1 MSHNLGVRVS
11 DSKEPVKSILFDI
24 DGTLVNGLS
33 MIVAGLGDAFEK
45 YGSHRPD
52 DADILA
58 LIGIPL
64 SEQMHRFGCC
74 PKDDAEKEEMIQFTI
89 DRYQLHAHL
98 EQEYIEAVE
107 ALTLASRSNI
117 NIALV
122 TSRNTRELK
131 NLEDSFSAWDSVH
144 VTVCASDVCKPK
156 PHPESALLAL
166 SKLNGT
172 ASDSVF
178 IGDSIFDL
186 KCAKSAGIRCGAVLY
201 GAGRKEDL
209 LAEAPDLI
217 FTTPLDLLEWVQT
230 IVEQSHAK
238 EEDLRQTSFESR
250 SKG

>member
-1 MSHNLGVRVS
+1 MLASAS
-11 DSKEPVKSILFDI
+11 TEPVKAILFDI

-45 YGSHRPD
+45 YGSHRPSD
-52 DADILA
+52 SDILT

-64 SEQMHRFGCC
+64 ADQMHRFGCN
-74 PKDDAEKEEMIQFTI
+74 PKDEAEKEEMIQFTI
-89 DRYQLHAHL
+89 DRYKAHSHM
-98 EQEYIEAVE
+98 ESEYAEAVE
-107 ALTLASRSNI
+107 ALKLASNSQI
-117 NIALV
+117 KIALV
-122 TSRNTRELK
+122 TSRNSQELS
-131 NLEDSFSAWDSVH
+131 NLRGSFSGWDSVH
-144 VTVCASDVCKPK
+144 ATVCASDVIKPK

-166 SKLNGT
+166 SKISGT
-172 ASDSVF
+172 PEDSVF

-186 KCAKSAGIRCGAVLY
+186 KCAKSAGIRSGAVLY
-201 GAGRKEDL
+201 GAGRKDDL

-238 EEDLRQTSFESR
+238 EEDLRQSSFESR

>member
-1 MSHNLGVRVS
+1 MRASAS
-11 DSKEPVKSILFDI
+11 TEPVKAILFDI

-52 DADILA
+52 DAEILA

-64 SEQMHRFGCC
+64 SEQMHRFGCS
-74 PKDDAEKEEMIQFTI
+74 PKDEIEKEEMIQFTI
-89 DRYQLHAHL
+89 DRYQANIHL
-98 EQEYIEAVE
+98 ETEYTESVE
-107 ALTLASRSNI
+107 ALKLASKSNI

-122 TSRNTRELK
+122 TSRNSQELE
-131 NLEDSFSAWDSVH
+131 NLKGAFSAWDFVD
-144 VTVCASDVCKPK
+144 TAICASDVNKPK

-172 ASDSVF
+172 AETSVF

-186 KCAKSAGIRCGAVLY
+186 QCAKSAGIRCGAVLY

-230 IVEQSHAK
+230 IVEQCHAK
-238 EEDLRQTSFESR
+238 EEDLRPNSFEYR

>member
-1 MSHNLGVRVS
+1 MRVP

-33 MIVAGLGDAFEK
+33 MIIGGLGDTFEK
-45 YGSHRPD
+45 YGSHRPSD
-52 DADILA
+52 EELLA

-64 SEQMHRFGCC
+64 VEQMTLFGCC
-74 PKDDAEKEEMIQFTI
+74 PKDDAEKEEMVQYTI
-89 DRYQLHAHL
+89 DRYQTHAHL
-98 EQEYIEAVE
+98 EYEFDEAVE
-107 ALTLASRSNI
+107 ALKLASQSDFK
-117 NIALV
+117 IALV
-122 TSRNTRELK
+122 TSRNTRELE
-131 NLEDSFSAWDSVH
+131 NLKDSFSAWSSVH
-144 VTVCASDVCKPK
+144 VTICSSDVTKPK

-172 ASDSVF
+172 AKDTVF

-186 KCAKSAGIRCGAVLY
+186 RCAKSAGIRSGAVLY
-201 GAGRKEDL
+201 GAGRQEDL
-209 LAEAPDLI
+209 LAEAPDFI

-230 IVEQSHAK
+230 IVEQRHAK

>member
-1 MSHNLGVRVS
+1 MRASAS
-11 DSKEPVKSILFDI
+11 TEPVKAILFDI

-45 YGSHRPD
+45 YGSHRPN
-52 DADILA
+52 DAEILA

-64 SEQMHRFGCC
+64 SEQMTRFGCC
-74 PKDDAEKEEMIQFTI
+74 PKDDDEKEEMIQFAI
-89 DRYQLHAHL
+89 ERYQAHIDL
-98 EQEYIEAVE
+98 ETEYTEAVE
-107 ALTLASRSNI
+107 ALKLASTSQI

-122 TSRNTRELK
+122 TSRNSQELE
-131 NLEDSFSAWDSVH
+131 NLKGSFSAWDFVDT
-144 VTVCASDVCKPK
+144 TVCSSDVCKPK

-166 SKLNGT
+166 SNLNGEPK
-172 ASDSVF
+172 DSVF

-217 FTTPLDLLEWVQT
+217 FTTPLDLLEWVQN

-238 EEDLRQTSFESR
+238 EEDLRPNSFEYR

>member
-1 MSHNLGVRVS
+1 VRAS
-11 DSKEPVKSILFDI
+11 ASTEPVKAILFDI

-45 YGSHRPD
+45 YGSHRPN
-52 DADILA
+52 DAEILA

-64 SEQMHRFGCC
+64 SEQMTRFGCC
-74 PKDDAEKEEMIQFTI
+74 PKDDDEKEEMIQFAI
-89 DRYQLHAHL
+89 ERYQAHIDL
-98 EQEYIEAVE
+98 ETEYTEAVE
-107 ALTLASRSNI
+107 ALKLASTSQI

-122 TSRNTRELK
+122 TSRNSQELE
-131 NLEDSFSAWDSVH
+131 NLRDSFSAWDFVDT
-144 VTVCASDVCKPK
+144 TVCSSDVCKPK

-166 SKLNGT
+166 SNLNGEPK
-172 ASDSVF
+172 DSVF

-217 FTTPLDLLEWVQT
+217 FTTPLDLLEWVQN

-238 EEDLRQTSFESR
+238 EEDLRPNSFEYR

>member
-1 MSHNLGVRVS
+1 MRASAS
-11 DSKEPVKSILFDI
+11 TEPVKAILFDI

-33 MIVAGLGDAFEK
+33 MIVAGLGDAFEH
-45 YGSHRPD
+45 YGSHRPSD
-52 DADILA
+52 DEILA
-58 LIGIPL
+58 LIGMPL
-64 SEQMHRFGCC
+64 SEQMTRFGCC
-74 PKDDAEKEEMIQFTI
+74 PKDEAEKEKMIQFTI
-89 DRYQLHAHL
+89 DRYQAHIDM
-98 EQEYIEAVE
+98 ETEYTEAVE
-107 ALTLASRSNI
+107 ALILASKSQI

-122 TSRNTRELK
+122 TSRNSQELE
-131 NLEDSFSAWDSVH
+131 NLKGSFSAWDFVH
-144 VTVCASDVCKPK
+144 TTVCSSDVCKPK

-166 SKLNGT
+166 SNLNGT
-172 ASDSVF
+172 IEDSVF

-217 FTTPLDLLEWVQT
+217 FTTPLDLLEWVQN

-238 EEDLRQTSFESR
+238 EEDLRPNSFEYR

>member
-1 MSHNLGVRVS
+1 MTA
-11 DSKEPVKSILFDI
+11 ILFDI

-45 YGSHRPD
+45 YGSHRPSD
-52 DADILA
+52 SEILS

-64 SEQMHRFGCC
+64 AEQMNRFGCN
-74 PKDDAEKEEMIQFTI
+74 PKDEAEKEAMIQFTI
-89 DRYQLHAHL
+89 ERYQVHAHL
-98 EQEYIEAVE
+98 ETQYTEAIQ
-107 ALTLASRSNI
+107 ALKLASTSNI
-117 NIALV
+117 KIALV
-122 TSRNTRELK
+122 TSRNAQELS
-131 NLEDSFSAWDSVH
+131 NLNDSFSAWEYVH
-144 VTVCASDVCKPK
+144 TAVCASDVNKPK

-172 ASDSVF
+172 KEDAVF

-186 KCAKSAGIRCGAVLY
+186 KCAKSAGIRCGAALY

-238 EEDLRQTSFESR
+238 EEDLRQSSFEPR

>member
-1 MSHNLGVRVS
+1 MRASAS
-11 DSKEPVKSILFDI
+11 TEPVKAILFDI

-45 YGSHRPD
+45 YGSHRPT
-52 DADILA
+52 DAEILA

-64 SEQMHRFGCC
+64 SEQMTRFGCC
-74 PKDDAEKEEMIQFTI
+74 PKDDDEKEEMIQFAI
-89 DRYQLHAHL
+89 ERYQAHIDL
-98 EQEYIEAVE
+98 ETEYTEAVE
-107 ALTLASRSNI
+107 ALILASTSQI

-122 TSRNTRELK
+122 TSRNSQELE
-131 NLEDSFSAWDSVH
+131 NLKGSFSAWDFVDT
-144 VTVCASDVCKPK
+144 TVCSSDVCKPK

-166 SKLNGT
+166 SNLNGERK
-172 ASDSVF
+172 DSVF

-217 FTTPLDLLEWVQT
+217 FTTPLDLLEWVQN

-238 EEDLRQTSFESR
+238 EEDLRPNSFEYR

>member
-1 MSHNLGVRVS
+1 MRASAS
-11 DSKEPVKSILFDI
+11 TEPVKAILFDI

-45 YGSHRPD
+45 YGSHRPN
-52 DADILA
+52 DAEILA

-64 SEQMHRFGCC
+64 SEQMTRFGCC
-74 PKDDAEKEEMIQFTI
+74 PKDDDEKEEMIQFAI
-89 DRYQLHAHL
+89 ERYQAHIDL
-98 EQEYIEAVE
+98 ETEYTEAVE
-107 ALTLASRSNI
+107 ALKLASTSQI

-122 TSRNTRELK
+122 TSRNSQELE
-131 NLEDSFSAWDSVH
+131 NLRDSFSAWDFVDT
-144 VTVCASDVCKPK
+144 TVCSSDVCKPK

-166 SKLNGT
+166 SNLNGEPK
-172 ASDSVF
+172 DSVF

-217 FTTPLDLLEWVQT
+217 FTTPLDLLEWVQN

-238 EEDLRQTSFESR
+238 EEDLRPNSFEYR

>member
-1 MSHNLGVRVS
+1 VRAS
-11 DSKEPVKSILFDI
+11 ASTEPVKAILFDI

-33 MIVAGLGDAFEK
+33 MIVAGLGDAFAK
-45 YGSHRPD
+45 YGSFRPSD
-52 DADILA
+52 EEILA

-64 SEQMHRFGCC
+64 SEQMNRFGCC
-74 PKDDAEKEEMIQFTI
+74 PKDEAERDEMIQFTI
-89 DRYQLHAHL
+89 DRYQVHAHM
-98 EQEYIEAVE
+98 ETEYTEAVE
-107 ALTLASRSNI
+107 ALKLASNSHI
-117 NIALV
+117 KIALV
-122 TSRNTRELK
+122 TSRNTQELS
-131 NLEDSFSAWDSVH
+131 NLKDSFSAWDSVDIAI
-144 VTVCASDVCKPK
+144 CASDVNKPK

-172 ASDSVF
+172 AEDSVF

-186 KCAKSAGIRCGAVLY
+186 QCAQSAGIRCGAVLY
-201 GAGRKEDL
+201 GAGKKEDL
-209 LAEAPDLI
+209 LALAPDLI

>member
-1 MSHNLGVRVS
+1 MRATASN
-11 DSKEPVKSILFDI
+11 EPVRAILFDV

-45 YGSHRPD
+45 YGSHRPTESE
-52 DADILA
+52 ILA

-64 SEQMHRFGCC
+64 SEQMNKFGCN
-74 PKDDAEKEEMIQFTI
+74 PKDEAEKEEMIQFTI
-89 DRYQLHAHL
+89 DRYLIHGDM
-98 EQEYIEAVE
+98 ETEYTEAVE
-107 ALTLASRSNI
+107 ALKLASNSQI
-117 NIALV
+117 KIALV
-122 TSRNTRELK
+122 TSRNTRELE
-131 NLEDSFSAWDSVH
+131 NLKGSFSAWNSVH
-144 VTVCASDVCKPK
+144 VTVCASDVNMPK
-156 PHPESALLAL
+156 PHPDSALLAL
-166 SKLNGT
+166 SLLDGT
-172 ASDSVF
+172 PEDSVF

-201 GAGRKEDL
+201 GAGVQEDL

-238 EEDLRQTSFESR
+238 EEDLRQSSFESR

>member
-1 MSHNLGVRVS
+1 MSHNYGVRTS
-11 DSKEPVKSILFDI
+11 DSKEPVKAILFDI

-45 YGSHRPD
+45 YGSHRPAD
-52 DADILA
+52 DEILA

-64 SEQMHRFGCC
+64 SEQMTRFGCNA
-74 PKDDAEKEEMIQFTI
+74 KSDAETEEMIQFTI
-89 DRYQLHAHL
+89 DRYQAHAHM
-98 EQEYIEAVE
+98 EAEYTEAVE
-107 ALTLASRSNI
+107 ALKLAFSSHI
-117 NIALV
+117 KIALV
-122 TSRNTRELK
+122 TSRNSQELN
-131 NLEDSFSAWDSVH
+131 NLKGSFSAWDFVH
-144 VTVCASDVCKPK
+144 TAICSSDVCKPK

-166 SKLNGT
+166 SNLNGT
-172 ASDSVF
+172 AEDSIF

-186 KCAKSAGIRCGAVLY
+186 RCAKSAGIRCGAVLY

-217 FTTPLDLLEWVQT
+217 FTTPLDLLEWVQN

-238 EEDLRQTSFESR
+238 EEDLRPNSFEYR

>member
-1 MSHNLGVRVS
+1 MRAPAST
-11 DSKEPVKSILFDI
+11 EPVTAILFDI

-52 DADILA
+52 DAEILS

-64 SEQMHRFGCC
+64 AEQMNRFGCS
-74 PKDDAEKEEMIQFTI
+74 PKDEAEREAMIQFTI
-89 DRYQLHAHL
+89 ERYQAHAHL
-98 EQEYIEAVE
+98 ETEYTEAIEA
-107 ALTLASRSNI
+107 LKLASKSNI
-117 NIALV
+117 KIALV
-122 TSRNTRELK
+122 TSRNAQELA
-131 NLEDSFSAWDSVH
+131 NLNDSFSAWDYVQAA
-144 VTVCASDVCKPK
+144 VCASDVTKPK

-166 SKLNGT
+166 SKLDGT
-172 ASDSVF
+172 KEDTVF